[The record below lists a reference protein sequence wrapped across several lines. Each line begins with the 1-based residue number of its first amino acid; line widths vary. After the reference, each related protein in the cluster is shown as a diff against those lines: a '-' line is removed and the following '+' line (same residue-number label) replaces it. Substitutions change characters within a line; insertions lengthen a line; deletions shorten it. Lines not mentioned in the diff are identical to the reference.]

1 MRDLRIIFMG
11 TPDFAVDTLKTIVEN
26 KYNVVGVITAPD
38 RPAGRGR
45 KLKASAVKE
54 YALTKHL
61 NILQPTNLKDP
72 DFIKELEA
80 LKPNLN
86 VVVAFRMLPKIVW
99 DMPEYGTFNLHASLL
114 PDYRGAAP
122 INWAVINGEQKTGV
136 TTFFIDEKIDT
147 GHIILQKEVAID
159 DNDTAGVLH
168 DKLMTEGSLLV
179 LQTLELIKENTFTIK
194 EQPKEAK
201 FKTAYKLNREN
212 TKIDWNDDINIIN
225 NLIRGLSPYPAAW
238 CELQNNG
245 ITQNIKIYNAIPL
258 TEVHNFEVG
267 KIVIEDTMIKVA
279 VNNGYL
285 IITKLQLPGKKAMES
300 NALLNGYTFY
310 RDAKMV

>member
-122 INWAVINGEQKTGV
+122 INWVVINGEQKTGV

-310 RDAKMV
+310 RDAKMA